1 MVIDKFESQVPIGKR
16 LAWSGLTASSFYYK
30 TRYGSPGRKPSETT
44 LRTNGTTVDNSH
56 VVDEIK
62 SILGIEFLCYGYV
75 PVTDE
80 LFDRGYLI
88 NHKKVYRI
96 MNENKLLCGKVIAT
110 HAGKRQFIRFRQIMA
125 QYPMQHMCMDIKYI
139 YLKGEKKFA
148 YLLSLID
155 VYTRKIMGYVFK
167 PSIKQHDVIWLL
179 TSVIG
184 VDKTKSITIRND
196 NGSQFIAKSVRKYLE
211 DIKVNQEF
219 SHIATPEDNSY
230 IEAFHSIL
238 ERELTSR
245 YEFDSSFH
253 AEMKIAQY
261 MFTYNNIR
269 KHGSIGLK
277 TPQEAW
283 NEYFCSLSTDSHPVA
298 LEPAGLSRLADLNNK
313 NSIQKSAMHFNLDK
327 SRGSAIFGYLLASE
341 SIRNFFSKNSQTVF
355 RNFSN

>member
-1 MVIDKFESQVPIGKR
+1 
-16 LAWSGLTASSFYYK
+16 
-30 TRYGSPGRKPSETT
+30 
-44 LRTNGTTVDNSH
+44 
-56 VVDEIK
+56 
-62 SILGIEFLCYGYV
+62 
-75 PVTDE
+75 
-80 LFDRGYLI
+80 
-88 NHKKVYRI
+88 
-96 MNENKLLCGKVIAT
+96 
-110 HAGKRQFIRFRQIMA
+110 
-125 QYPMQHMCMDIKYI
+125 MDIKYI
-139 YLKGEKKFA
+139 YIKGERKFT

-155 VYTRKIMGYVFK
+155 VYSRKIMGYVFK

-179 TSVIG
+179 SGIIG

-211 DIKVNQEF
+211 DMKVNQEF
-219 SHIATPEDNSY
+219 SHISTPEDNSY

-277 TPQEAW
+277 TPQKAW
-283 NEYFCSLSTDSHPVA
+283 NEYFSSSPTDSHRVA
-298 LEPAGLSRLADLNNK
+298 LEPEGLSRLADLNNK
-313 NSIQKSAMHFNLDK
+313 NSIPKSAMHFNLDK

-341 SIRNFFSKNSQTVF
+341 SIRNFISKNSQTVF
-355 RNFSN
+355 ENISN

>member
-1 MVIDKFESQVPIGKR
+1 MVIEKFENQVPISKG
-16 LAWSGLTASSFYYK
+16 LAWSGLPASSFYYK
-30 TRYGSPGRKPSETT
+30 AGCGSPGRKPSETT
-44 LRTNGTTVDNSH
+44 LKTDGTSVDNDL
-56 VVDEIK
+56 VIDEIK

-96 MNENKLLCGKVIAT
+96 MKENKLLCGKVITT
-110 HAGKRQFIRFRQIMA
+110 HAGKRKFVQFRKIVA

-139 YLKGEKKFA
+139 YIEGEKKFK

-155 VYTRKIMGYVFK
+155 VFTRKIMGYVFK

-179 TSVIG
+179 NGVIG
-184 VDKTKSITIRND
+184 INQTKSITIRND
-196 NGSQFIAKSVRKYLE
+196 NGSQFIATSVRKYLE
-211 DIKVNQEF
+211 EIKVNQEF
-219 SHIATPEDNSY
+219 SHIATPKDNSY

-245 YEFDSSFH
+245 YQFDSSFH

-269 KHGSIGLK
+269 KHGSIGLR

-283 NEYFCSLSTDSHPVA
+283 NEYICSSPTDSHLSA
-298 LEPAGLSRLADLNNK
+298 TEPKGLSRLADLNNK
-313 NSIQKSAMHFNLDK
+313 FSIQKSAKHFNLDK

-341 SIRNFFSKNSQTVF
+341 SIRNFINKKSQTVF
-355 RNFSN
+355 KNISN

>member
-1 MVIDKFESQVPIGKR
+1 MVIEKFEGQIPINQQ
-16 LAWSGLTASSFYYK
+16 LAWSGLPSSSFYYK
-30 TRYGSPGRKPSETT
+30 TRCGSPGRKPSETT
-44 LRTNGTTVDNSH
+44 LRTDGTTVDNYH

-96 MNENKLLCGKVIAT
+96 MRENKLLCGKVITT
-110 HAGKRQFIRFRQIMA
+110 HAGKRQFVRFRKIMA

-139 YLKGEKKFA
+139 YIKGEKKFA

-155 VYTRKIMGYVFK
+155 VFSRKIMGYVFK

-179 TSVIG
+179 SGVIG
-184 VDKTKSITIRND
+184 IDQTKSITIRND

-211 DIKVNQEF
+211 EIKVNQEF
-219 SHIATPEDNSY
+219 SHIATPQDNSY

-245 YEFDSSFH
+245 YEFDSTFH

-277 TPQEAW
+277 TPQQAW
-283 NEYFCSLSTDSHPVA
+283 NEYFSSSSADNHRVA
-298 LEPAGLSRLADLNNK
+298 LEPEGLSRLADLKNK

-341 SIRNFFSKNSQTVF
+341 SIRNFINKNSQTVF
-355 RNFSN
+355 EKHSN